1 MSIFSYR
8 ALDERGQEVK
18 GQVSSGS
25 KKLAFATL
33 RERGLSPVS
42 IQKEFTL
49 KEFKLGLAASEKQKA
64 RVIRQLAVLLNAGLP
79 LADAIESI
87 SGNSTAGNIPEQ
99 IAKMRTDLRAGAR
112 FSTVLS
118 DHFEG
123 LPPYVVRLA
132 ELGEATGNLGPTM
145 MEAADK
151 YEYDLELNS
160 EIRAALAY
168 PSFLVVAGSLI
179 VLLLCLFVVP
189 QFADLLE
196 NSDGDIPGISKMVIN
211 SSVWLKANLTLAL
224 AIFAVLAVIGFS
236 VRDQLQKAGRA
247 VLEGIPVTRNM
258 LIAGDMARWCS
269 TLQSALK
276 HGSGMLEALSLAEPE
291 IRSPKIRAGLERTRK
306 SVRGGEPLEVAI
318 EKHLP
323 DFDGTVLDMIKSGRR
338 VGRLPEMLEYSAE
351 AFRRDTKERTQQV
364 TALIEP
370 SAILV
375 ISLIVGT
382 IVISIVLA
390 MTSLYELAPS

>member
-49 KEFKLGLAASEKQKA
+49 KELRLGLSASEKQKA

-79 LADAIESI
+79 LAEAIESV
-87 SGNSTAGNIPEQ
+87 SSNSTAGDIPEQ
-99 IAKMRTDLRAGAR
+99 ISKIRTDLRAGTR
-112 FSTVLS
+112 FSNALAE
-118 DHFEG
+118 HFEG

-160 EIRAALAY
+160 DVRAALAY
-168 PSFLVVAGSLI
+168 PFFLVVAGSMI

-196 NSDGDIPGISKMVIN
+196 GTDGDIPGISKVVIN
-211 SSVWLKANLTLAL
+211 SSVWLKANLPIAMMGFVAL
-224 AIFAVLAVIGFS
+224 MVIGFGA
-236 VRDQLQKAGRA
+236 RGYLKKAGRA
-247 VLEGIPVTRNM
+247 ILEGIPVTNN
-258 LIAGDMARWCS
+258 LLTAGDMARWCS

-276 HGSGMLEALSLAEPE
+276 HGSGMLDALSLAEPE

-370 SAILV
+370 SAILI